1 VTESL
6 VLKTV
11 MGPITAN
18 IFMVSNA
25 TTSQQP
31 PTVATITTEVGA
43 IDTRFSLFAVDTEG
57 QVRAPSGGS
66 FFIDTKSNI
75 LPVRLNFDD
84 APVNSTLTL
93 TSRTFVGPID
103 VDLHPTYEG
112 TFSLS
117 SDLGPPVVNV
127 SDEVEDP
134 TGEDRKRTVKF
145 HRTHGRAIVGEVGWG
160 SARVDGSSIDLKSD
174 IGTPR
179 LGLLSG

>member
-1 VTESL
+1 MTESL
-6 VLKTV
+6 VLKTF

-18 IFMVSNA
+18 VFMVSNA

-31 PTVATITTEVGA
+31 PTAAAITTHGGA
-43 IDTRFSLFAVDTEG
+43 IHTRFSLFAVDTEG

-66 FFIDTKSNI
+66 FFIDTGSGI
-75 LPVRLNFDD
+75 SPVRLNFDG
-84 APVNSTLTL
+84 APVDSTLTL
-93 TSRTFVGPID
+93 TSKTLAGPID

-117 SDLGPPVVNV
+117 SDMGPPVVNV

-134 TGEDRKRTVKF
+134 TGEGRKRTVKF
-145 HRTHGRAIVGEVGWG
+145 HRTHGRVMVGEVGWG
-160 SARVDGSSIDLKSD
+160 SARVDGSSIDLKSE